1 MRIDITTVGR
11 LAERAA
17 YDFPT
22 IAEIFDA
29 ALICHVGFVASD
41 SQPVVLPTIH
51 ARIERTLYLHG
62 SALARWLKN
71 AQGAKLCIT
80 ATIVD
85 DVVLARSVFHS
96 SMNYRSA
103 VAMGVGEVVTSPHER
118 EAAFRAITE
127 HVCPGRWNDARWPDE
142 GELAAT
148 IVVKMP
154 IEQASAKIRTGPPKD
169 PQEDVAL
176 NIWAGVLPLRKG
188 YGDPVPSPNLR
199 ADIPIPAYLR
209 AGPD

>member
-1 MRIDITTVGR
+1 MRNDITTVGR

-22 IAEIFDA
+22 IAAIFDA
-29 ALICHVGFVASD
+29 ALICHVGFVASEG
-41 SQPVVLPTIH
+41 QPVVLPTIH

-71 AQGAKLCIT
+71 AHGAKLCIT
-80 ATIVD
+80 AAIVD
-85 DVVLARSVFHS
+85 EIVLARSVFHS

-103 VAMGVGEVVTSPHER
+103 VAMGSAQVVTSPQER

-169 PQEDVAL
+169 PQEDVAS
-176 NIWAGVLPLRKG
+176 NIWAGLLPLRKG
-188 YGDPVPSPNLR
+188 YGDPVPSENLR

-209 AGPD
+209 AEPD